1 MRGEKEQQC
10 LNIIREAIFTN
21 KGQTIYHP
29 FTGKTYQEVSDKEFE
44 EEQIWFTS
52 CECTKNYF
60 GLCKEDRNEIEQILR
75 MAKPNTNLNDFPDFV
90 FNKGFIEHFQITSSQ
105 INKKGAV
112 HIRKQSDFQRKVGNE
127 IEKLEKK
134 WDTEPSFDKVRS
146 ESWIFQNPV
155 HSYDF
160 LIKSF
165 KHNWEHHMKSYKNYS
180 GEKQVGIFMIEYTE
194 MALAM
199 TEDVYCDWINGMSNG
214 DMREPEKYKEYRLS
228 RDKTLLEY
236 IYQFRNEI
244 KYIIFINYSRYEI
257 ICTENIPYLIKLM
270 PWKYA
275 IYPMQVMTVSGMS
288 NISVPV
294 GAEKDGETDTT

>member
-127 IEKLEKK
+127 IEKLEKRK
-134 WDTEPSFDKVRS
+134 RASQKASKKLKGMTFLVKFHPYEKRNKQRG
-146 ESWIFQNPV
+146 ENPG
-155 HSYDF
+155 
-160 LIKSF
+160 K
-165 KHNWEHHMKSYKNYS
+165 
-180 GEKQVGIFMIEYTE
+180 
-194 MALAM
+194 
-199 TEDVYCDWINGMSNG
+199 
-214 DMREPEKYKEYRLS
+214 
-228 RDKTLLEY
+228 
-236 IYQFRNEI
+236 
-244 KYIIFINYSRYEI
+244 
-257 ICTENIPYLIKLM
+257 
-270 PWKYA
+270 
-275 IYPMQVMTVSGMS
+275 
-288 NISVPV
+288 
-294 GAEKDGETDTT
+294 